1 MVNTFT
7 SYNLISRDLPKALA
21 RVAKEPV
28 VDTETKYYLA
38 NIGKVKTIE
47 EFVGNSRLFRYAMK
61 AYGLEDMAYAKA
73 IMVKALKE
81 GVSSP
86 ESFANKLTDRRYAEF
101 VAAFNFQK
109 YGEQATSYNRAQVD
123 VPKNF
128 ASRVELGALSAG
140 FAGYATETAYYL
152 THIGQVKSIDDL
164 MADSR
169 LLMYAMAGFGLD
181 SVTEPADKVR
191 AMLEGGVSDPNSPA
205 NKLTDKKWANFVS
218 TFNFA
223 AKGAE
228 TTSSAAVRT
237 GVPDKFVLGSGLVL
251 VRPSADS
258 VNAEAAYFKANISK
272 VKTVTAFMA
281 DHRLLSFAMNA
292 YGLDPAAETTK
303 NIRKMLDGGV
313 QDPASSANTATNKS
327 WAAFVAAF
335 DFEQY
340 GDQATSRDSALKD
353 APLLWTGKSSV
364 GLIKPGAAYV
374 QAETAYY
381 KANVSNLHS
390 IDDLMN
396 NKRLLNFALY
406 AYGLDAAK
414 ETPQTIRQM
423 LEGGVTDP
431 DSPANKL
438 TDKRWAGFVTAFNFA
453 QFGEQAMTTTPAQR
467 PSVDRYVR
475 QTLEENAGRDNE
487 GVRLALYFERKAP
500 KISSFYQV
508 LGDPALGKV
517 VRTLLSLP
525 ESFATADVDKQ
536 VKFFESKLKISDFSS
551 PEALGKLMK
560 RFTSLWEV
568 NNPSA
573 SPQSLSTVLFSQ
585 PTELG
590 ISTDLLFAMHKLR
603 G

>member
-28 VDTETKYYLA
+28 VDNETKYYLA

-73 IMVKALKE
+73 FMIKALKE
-81 GVSSP
+81 GVSNP
-86 ESFANKLTDRRYAEF
+86 DSFANKLTDRRYAEF
-101 VAAFNFQK
+101 VAAFNFQR
-109 YGEQATSYNRAQVD
+109 YGEQATTYNRAQFD
-123 VPKNF
+123 PPKNF

-140 FAGYATETAYYL
+140 FGEYANETAYYL

-181 SVTEPADKVR
+181 SATEPADKVR
-191 AMLEGGVSDPNSPA
+191 AMLEGGVSDPDSPA
-205 NKLTDKKWANFVS
+205 NKLTDKSWANFVS
-218 TFNFA
+218 TFNFVA
-223 AKGAE
+223 NGAE

-237 GVPDKFVLGSGLVL
+237 GVPDRFVLGSGLVL
-251 VRPSADS
+251 VRPNADY

-272 VKTVTAFMA
+272 VKTVTAFLA
-281 DHRLLSFAMNA
+281 DQRLLSFAMNA
-292 YGLDPAAETTK
+292 YGLDPATQTARNVRT
-303 NIRKMLDGGV
+303 MLEGGV
-313 QDPASSANTATNKS
+313 QDPNSPANTAANKN

-335 DFEQY
+335 DFQQY
-340 GDQATSRDSALKD
+340 GDQATARDAALKD
-353 APLLWTGKSSV
+353 TPMLWAGKSNV
-364 GLIKPGAAYV
+364 GLIKPDAAYV

-381 KANVSNLHS
+381 RANVSNLHS
-390 IDDLMN
+390 IEDLMN
-396 NKRLLNFALY
+396 NKRLLSYALY

-423 LEGGVTDP
+423 LEGGVSDP
-431 DSPANKL
+431 GSPANKL
-438 TDKRWAGFVTAFNFA
+438 TDKRWAGFVAAFNFA
-453 QFGEQAMTTTPAQR
+453 QFGDQATTTTPAQR

-500 KISSFYQV
+500 KITSFYQV
-508 LGDPALGKV
+508 LADPALGKV

-536 VKFFESKLKISDFSS
+536 VKFFESKLKVSDFSN

-568 NNPSA
+568 NNPST

-585 PTELG
+585 PAELG

>member
-73 IMVKALKE
+73 FMVKALKE

-140 FAGYATETAYYL
+140 FGGYATETAYYL

-258 VNAEAAYFKANISK
+258 INAEAAYFKANISK

-281 DHRLLSFAMNA
+281 DQRLLSFAMNA
-292 YGLDPAAETTK
+292 YGLDPATETTK

-313 QDPASSANTATNKS
+313 QDPASPANTATNKN

-335 DFEQY
+335 DFQQY

-467 PSVDRYVR
+467 PSVDKYVR

-585 PTELG
+585 PAELG
-590 ISTDLLFAMHKLR
+590 ISTDLLFAMHRLK

>member
-73 IMVKALKE
+73 FMVKALKE

-313 QDPASSANTATNKS
+313 QDPASPANTATNKN

-364 GLIKPGAAYV
+364 GLIKPGAA
-374 QAETAYY
+374 
-381 KANVSNLHS
+381 L
-390 IDDLMN
+390 
-396 NKRLLNFALY
+396 
-406 AYGLDAAK
+406 
-414 ETPQTIRQM
+414 
-423 LEGGVTDP
+423 
-431 DSPANKL
+431 
-438 TDKRWAGFVTAFNFA
+438 
-453 QFGEQAMTTTPAQR
+453 
-467 PSVDRYVR
+467 
-475 QTLEENAGRDNE
+475 
-487 GVRLALYFERKAP
+487 RLALYFERKAP

-585 PTELG
+585 PAELG